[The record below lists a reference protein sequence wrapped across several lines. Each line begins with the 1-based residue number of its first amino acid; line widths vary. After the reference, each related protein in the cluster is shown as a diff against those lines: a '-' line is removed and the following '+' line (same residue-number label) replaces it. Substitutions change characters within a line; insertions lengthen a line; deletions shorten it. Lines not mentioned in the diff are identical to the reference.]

1 MTGHAD
7 GYVRIIDNNTILVNE
22 IKENEYKY
30 WMDGFIKMVKQHQL
44 NCIEVPWF
52 EYKVKDKPDSAI
64 GLYLNYLEIEDLI
77 ILPVFEVKGNMDQKI
92 IDLFESLF
100 PYKYIEPV
108 NINPV
113 GQEGGLM
120 NCISWNIRI

>member
-100 PYKYIEPV
+100 PYKYI
-108 NINPV
+108 
-113 GQEGGLM
+113 L
-120 NCISWNIRI
+120 CA